1 MPDESIQKPLL
12 AQSLTK
18 ETSEDHPQVSRAF
31 RPGRKWPRALCMGM
45 LALCHVTFFLPLRA
59 LAPLPPDV
67 DPWWGMGLVLADG
80 AAAWVLIRR
89 GLRKITEKKP
99 RNWSE

>member
-1 MPDESIQKPLL
+1 MPDESIEQPMM

-18 ETSEDHPQVSRAF
+18 EPTEDHPQVRRASHS
-31 RPGRKWPRALCMGM
+31 GLKLPRALCMGM

-59 LAPLPPDV
+59 LAPLPPEA
-67 DPWWGMGLVLADG
+67 DPWWGMGLVLADS

-89 GLRKITEKKP
+89 GLRKITGKKP
-99 RNWSE
+99 S